1 MSNNEPIDLD
11 LVDKVYALIPGHTR
25 QDVCDA
31 LITNMVDNMPSN
43 VLDKLT
49 GDPQGFDQ
57 AESILHSYYEETSDF
72 KELLIDCFKIFGDEN
87 TLYLLDS
94 MQLDKR
100 PNPQEINVSSG
111 TCEVSELQ
119 GEPSQ
124 DN

>member
-1 MSNNEPIDLD
+1 MSNNDVIDLD
-11 LVDKVYALIPGHTR
+11 LVDKVHALIPEHTH

-31 LITNMVDNMPSN
+31 LITNMVDNMPST
-43 VLDKLT
+43 VLEKLT
-49 GDPQGFDQ
+49 GDFEGFDQ
-57 AESILHSYYEETSDF
+57 AESILHSYYEETADF
-72 KELLIDCFKIFGDEN
+72 KELLIDCFKIFGEEN

-100 PNPQEINVSSG
+100 PKPQDIDGSPS

-119 GEPSQ
+119 GTTSE

>member
-1 MSNNEPIDLD
+1 MPNNEPIDLD
-11 LVDKVYALIPGHTR
+11 LVDKVYALIPEHTR

-31 LITNMVDNMPSN
+31 LITNMVDNMSSD
-43 VLDKLT
+43 VLGKLT

-57 AESILHSYYEETSDF
+57 AESILYSYYEETSDF
-72 KELLIDCFKIFGDEN
+72 KELLIDSFKIFGDEN

>member
-1 MSNNEPIDLD
+1 MSNNASIDLD
-11 LVDKVYALIPGHTR
+11 LVDKVYGLIPEHTR

-31 LITNMVDNMPSN
+31 LITNMVDSMPSN
-43 VLDKLT
+43 VLGKLT

-57 AESILHSYYEETSDF
+57 AESILHAYYEETSDF

-100 PNPQEINVSSG
+100 PNSEEAYVS
-111 TCEVSELQ
+111 
-119 GEPSQ
+119 
-124 DN
+124 

>member
-11 LVDKVYALIPGHTR
+11 LVDKVYALIPEHTR

-31 LITNMVDNMPSN
+31 LITNMVDNMSSD
-43 VLDKLT
+43 VLGKLT

-72 KELLIDCFKIFGDEN
+72 KELLIDSFKIFGDEN

-111 TCEVSELQ
+111 TCEVAELQ